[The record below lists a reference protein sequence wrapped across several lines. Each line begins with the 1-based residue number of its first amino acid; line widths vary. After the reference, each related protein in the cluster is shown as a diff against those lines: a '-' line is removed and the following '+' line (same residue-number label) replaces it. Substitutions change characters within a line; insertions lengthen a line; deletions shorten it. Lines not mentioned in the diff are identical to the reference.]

1 MLTENNLLIAVQN
14 LPSMTEQ
21 KDKLHQPYLTYKQGV
36 MDCWNYLY
44 YELGMKDLAE
54 KMLDYVSNQQEEVE

>member
-54 KMLDYVSNQQEEVE
+54 EMLDYVSNQQEEVE